1 MQQGFGIDF
10 LKSFSN
16 CYHLLVS
23 MKEVFPDNFPENFW
37 YANFFDFQ
45 GLLHSAVSRTGA
57 IS

>member
-16 CYHLLVS
+16 FYHLLVS
-23 MKEVFPDNFPENFW
+23 MREVFPDNFPENFQ

-45 GLLHSAVSRTGA
+45 GLLHSAVSLSGA